1 MPVNVSFALTKP
13 QILAQ
18 TKTVTRRSGKRQ
30 YHAGQLINAV
40 DRVMGFKKGEHPV
53 RLALLRVVSARWEPL
68 SVITYEE
75 CILEGFPEY
84 GPQGFIAMYCR
95 ANKVKPDSP
104 VQRIEFQYV
113 EEPF

>member
-1 MPVNVSFALTKP
+1 MPVNVSFALTTP
-13 QILAQ
+13 QILAR

-30 YHAGQLINAV
+30 YHAGQLVWAV

-53 RLALLRVVSARWEPL
+53 KLALLRVVSARWEPL
-68 SVITYEE
+68 DAITYEE
-75 CILEGFPEY
+75 CILEGFPDY

-95 ANKVKPDSP
+95 ANKVKHDSL
-104 VQRIEFQYV
+104 VQRVEFEYV

>member
-30 YHAGQLINAV
+30 YHAGQLVNAV

-53 RLALLRVVSARWEPL
+53 KLALLRVVSSRWEPL
-68 SVITYEE
+68 DVITHEE
-75 CILEGFPEY
+75 CILEGFPDY

-95 ANKVKPDSP
+95 ANKVKPDSL
-104 VQRIEFQYV
+104 VQRIQFEYV